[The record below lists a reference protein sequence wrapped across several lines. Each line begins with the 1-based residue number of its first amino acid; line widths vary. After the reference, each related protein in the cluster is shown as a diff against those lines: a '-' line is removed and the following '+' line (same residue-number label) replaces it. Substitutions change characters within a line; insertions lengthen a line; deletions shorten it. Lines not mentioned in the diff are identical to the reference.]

1 METVRILQ
9 MPACKMVASPQGMF
23 GDGILEDFSE
33 WFGQFDHGGGAND
46 YLWFNGKGFVWYYRY
61 QNGMKVPDH
70 YQLVTF
76 PGGLYAVSTS
86 IDGDERSYQSAH
98 ENIDRFL
105 YEHDGFLKDSSRA
118 ELGHI
123 ITPPQA
129 RSALGY
135 EQMEHYIP
143 ILLRKENNL

>member
-1 METVRILQ
+1 MAFWNNFLNGSVSLTV
-9 MPACKMVASPQGMF
+9 MC
-23 GDGILEDFSE
+23 
-33 WFGQFDHGGGAND
+33 AND
-46 YLWFNGKGFVWYYRY
+46 FLWFNGEGFVWYYRY
-61 QNGMKVPDH
+61 QDGMTVPDL

-76 PGGLYAVSTS
+76 PGGLYAVTTS
-86 IDGDERSYQSAH
+86 IDGDEGSYKSTH

-105 YEHDGFLKDSSRA
+105 QEHNGFVKDSSRT

-129 RSALGY
+129 CSALGY

-143 ILLRKENNL
+143 IRLREEKRDED